1 MYCKVKLLSVQS
13 FSAVELRVSFFSCL
27 YAIKTRRQS
36 KGLNP
41 ASVNSSRV
49 TELRLSP
56 KRKPSLSNP
65 TSACQPRPYI
75 SQNSVIVRLA
85 VGGEEGGEGGEWDP
99 GGRCGGMDAAMAS
112 MLAPAAKKG
121 GKGYGMPNPP

>member
-13 FSAVELRVSFFSCL
+13 FSAIELRVSFFSCL
-27 YAIKTRRQS
+27 YAIKTCCQS
-36 KGLNP
+36 K
-41 ASVNSSRV
+41 VNSSHV
-49 TELRLSP
+49 TKLRLSP
-56 KRKPSLSNP
+56 KQKPSLSNL

-85 VGGEEGGEGGEWDP
+85 LGGEEGGKGGEWDP
-99 GGRCGGMDAAMAS
+99 EGRCGRMDAVMAS

-121 GKGYGMPNPP
+121 GKGYGMLNPL